1 MDIKNRKNKDLIF
14 KFIELSDLVSG
25 RNIVEKKS
33 WNFGSELNKV
43 TDSCKSI
50 LNDINMINNNIEEI
64 NFKLVEKPVQLRNEI
79 KYFENINSLKKL
91 IDMDSGGNWWKLS
104 EIDSFIY
111 TTSIQKDEY
120 LKIKCYIKDYL
131 NNTRKDMEEILE
143 DVNKG
148 IDYNEKTKRLNKMYY
163 LSRIV
168 CLKDNENIIEKYE
181 KLIAEIINY
190 LNEYDYKSELR
201 KELSIRENELYKKK
215 QELLP
220 YIDTYFEEVDK
231 TLIEQDDF
239 EIQLDTIKEKK
250 INLCYD
256 MISNITKDIEN
267 NFVSL
272 IPKKYVFN
280 EEFLSYAI
288 ECLFYERCSSIGEL
302 LNLYEN
308 FELHTQTNRAINHV
322 IKSLNNFQLTQFHQL
337 MELNDSITNEL
348 NKIQAGQAYQAM
360 ELSSI
365 NMGINL
371 LSSEVRDLSS
381 DVRDVAYT
389 HERIGR
395 DMIESQDKLIESNN
409 MVNMQIE
416 SSNVLAKQQLNTLT
430 DIDSQ
435 SRKIAKKIY
444 DVKAFTDRYSN
455 AKAMEGKP
463 HY

>member
-25 RNIVEKKS
+25 KEIVERKS
-33 WNFGSELNKV
+33 WAFQRELNKI
-43 TDSCKSI
+43 TDSCNNI
-50 LNDINMINNNIEEI
+50 LKDMHIINNNIKEI
-64 NFKLVEKPVQLRNEI
+64 NYELVEKPLQLRNEI
-79 KYFENINSLKKL
+79 KYFENINSLEKL
-91 IDMDSGGNWWKLS
+91 IDMISGSDGWKLS
-104 EIDSFIY
+104 EINSFTY

-120 LKIKCYIKDYL
+120 LKIKCYIEEYL
-131 NNTRKDMEEILE
+131 NNTQKEMKEMLE
-143 DVNKG
+143 DVNKE
-148 IDYNEKTKRLNKMYY
+148 IDYNEYKRRLNKMYY

-168 CLKDNENIIEKYE
+168 CLKHNENIIEKYK
-181 KLIAEIINY
+181 KLIAEIINH
-190 LNEYDYKSELR
+190 LNEYDYKPELR
-201 KELSIRENELYKKK
+201 KKLSITENELYKKK
-215 QELLP
+215 QELFP

-231 TLIEQDDF
+231 TLIEQGNF

-250 INLCYD
+250 ESLCYD
-256 MISNITKDIEN
+256 MISNITRDIEN

-308 FELHTQTNRAINHV
+308 FELHTQTNRTINQV

-348 NKIQAGQAYQAM
+348 NKIQIGQAYQLM

-365 NMGINL
+365 NMGIDSLGN
-371 LSSEVRDLSS
+371 

-395 DMIESQDKLIESNN
+395 DMIESQDRLIESNN
-409 MVNMQIE
+409 TINMQME
-416 SSNVLAKQQLNTLT
+416 SSNLLAKQQLNTLT

-435 SRKIAKKIY
+435 SREIAKKIY

-455 AKAMEGKP
+455 AKAIEGKP

>member
-395 DMIESQDKLIESNN
+395 DMIESQDKLIEINN